1 MKLDGKTVLIT
12 GATSGIGAAAARAF
26 GAAGARVV
34 LNGRDAARGAAVVD
48 EITAAGAEAW
58 FIAADLKDPAACDRL
73 VADAAKRLGRLDVLV
88 NGAGV
93 IHRKTAALIASCC
106 RVGALL
112 GEGSPPIVDAMNQFG
127 SQVGYAF
134 QLVDDA
140 LVNGAGV
147 VHRKTAE
154 QTTDDEWRD
163 TMAVNVDA
171 VFYLSRAAVRV
182 MKPQG
187 GGVIVN
193 IASNASL
200 VGGTEIAA
208 YCASKGAVMQMTRAM
223 ALDHA
228 ADGIRVNAVCPG
240 DVITPM
246 LEGEARSLGYEP
258 EDYYA
263 ESAAETPLGRIGI
276 PEDIAGA
283 ILFLAS
289 DDSSL
294 MTGAGIVLDGG
305 YSVQ

>member
-1 MKLDGKTVLIT
+1 M
-12 GATSGIGAAAARAF
+12 SGRDEARGDAV
-26 GAAGARVV
+26 AGA
-34 LNGRDAARGAAVVD
+34 
-48 EITAAGAEAW
+48 ITAAGGEAS
-58 FIAADLKDPAACDRL
+58 FMAADLKDPAACDRL
-73 VADAAKRLGRLDVLV
+73 VDQAAERLGGLDVLV

-93 IHRKTAALIASCC
+93 IHRKTAD
-106 RVGALL
+106 R
-112 GEGSPPIVDAMNQFG
+112 
-127 SQVGYAF
+127 
-134 QLVDDA
+134 
-140 LVNGAGV
+140 
-147 VHRKTAE
+147 
-154 QTTDDEWRD
+154 TTDDEWRD

-171 VFYLSRAAVRV
+171 VFYLSRAAVRL
-182 MKPQG
+182 MKPRG
-187 GGVIVN
+187 GGVIIN

-200 VGGTEIAA
+200 VGATDIAA

-246 LEGEARSLGYEP
+246 LEAEARSLGYEP

-263 ESAAETPLGRIGI
+263 ESAAGTPLGRIGV

-289 DDSSL
+289 DASSL

>member
-1 MKLDGKTVLIT
+1 MKVDGKTVLIT

-34 LNGRDAARGAAVVD
+34 VNGRDEARGAAVVD
-48 EITAAGAEAW
+48 EITVAGGEAS
-58 FIAADLKDPAACDRL
+58 FIAADLKDPVACDRL
-73 VADAAKRLGRLDVLV
+73 VEDAAKRLGRLDVLV

-93 IHRKTAALIASCC
+93 IHRKTA
-106 RVGALL
+106 
-112 GEGSPPIVDAMNQFG
+112 D
-127 SQVGYAF
+127 
-134 QLVDDA
+134 
-140 LVNGAGV
+140 
-147 VHRKTAE
+147 

-182 MKPQG
+182 MKPQS
-187 GGVIVN
+187 GGVIIN

-200 VGGTEIAA
+200 VGATDIAA

-246 LEGEARSLGYEP
+246 LEAEARSLGYEP

-263 ESAAETPLGRIGI
+263 ESAAGTPLGRIGI
-276 PEDIAGA
+276 PEDISGA

-289 DDSSL
+289 DESSL